1 MAVSYQYVDAELGFP
16 AIAVTGDT
24 TQRTN
29 LGRIVVA
36 QDATYGDRRVHVR
49 QVHRHRG
56 RRRLRHHRPAGQD
69 LRPDPGRRSGRE
81 QVLVIGIAMA
91 AQVNGQYGWVMVRGV
106 HDAANVTAGL
116 TVGTVLSGSATLG
129 RCNQGV
135 ANYVFDG
142 AVLRVAGIAGAGTVE
157 LYWPTCSGR

>member
-36 QDATYGDRRVHVR
+36 QDATYGDGEFMYVKFTGTVAAGDFVITDR
-49 QVHRHRG
+49 QG
-56 RRRLRHHRPAGQD
+56 KTCAQTPAAA
-69 LRPDPGRRSGRE
+69 PGANKFS
-81 QVLVIGIAMA
+81 VIGIAMA

-157 LYWPTCSGR
+157 LYWPMCSGR